1 MKILL
6 SSLAIFDRQRKRMD
20 GAKVQELADSFREN
34 GQLQNI
40 VVRSPLEEERELPE
54 VQNKLFVL
62 VAGGRR
68 TMAAMLLGWSEIDAM
83 FKEDIRDP
91 YLAKMIELE
100 ENARREN
107 LDPFDEAEART
118 ELAEL
123 HRVYR
128 PNASQR
134 ELADLVGVSQAQ
146 LSKDIAL
153 TAAVKKDPGLRLAG
167 TKGSAIR
174 KVAFKQEIASRVAKV
189 ESNKPHADSIR
200 SKLFTA
206 DGSSFIRTIPTG
218 SIDMVF
224 SDLPYGKDHYETISS
239 SGVVPGHYDDS
250 REATKD
256 FVADIVPQCLRVVKP
271 SGWVVFFMCYEW
283 HGWLQ
288 ELVHDTCKVHWDY
301 AHKSVYDGDGK
312 FRICAT
318 HDNDPSGQDCDFFK
332 PELPPWI
339 WTRRG
344 SGNHGHWPELHA
356 SNRYELIVVVN
367 AGSAK
372 LLKKPVENVLDF
384 PPFSGDRLHAMQK
397 PHELC
402 REIIERCTIPGE
414 TVLDICFGSGAH
426 LAAAAS
432 LGRDFLGCD
441 SDPDNLASALT
452 LVSKHYTPRF
462 QPRSVE
468 APATVTKLDPDAIL
482 KAKLELI

>member
-20 GAKVQELADSFREN
+20 GSKVQELADSFREN

-40 VVRSPLEEERELPE
+40 VVRSPLDEELAFPE
-54 VQNKLFVL
+54 VQGKPYVL

-68 TMAAMLLGWSEIDAM
+68 TMAAMLLGWTEIEAIL
-83 FKEDIRDP
+83 KEDILDP

-134 ELADLVGVSQAQ
+134 ELAELVGVSQAQ

-174 KVAFKQEIASRVAKV
+174 KVAFKQEIQARVAKV
-189 ESNKPHADSIR
+189 ESNKPHADNIR

-271 SGWVVFFMCYEW
+271 TGWVVFFMCYEW

-288 ELVHDTCKVHWDY
+288 ELIHDTCSTHHDY
-301 AHKSVYDGDGK
+301 RCQTVGGEPTRTCK
-312 FRICAT
+312 ICVAKQF
-318 HDNDPSGQDCDFFK
+318 DERPCDFFS

-367 AGSAK
+367 AGQAK

-402 REIIERCTIPGE
+402 REIIERCTVPGE
-414 TVLDICFGSGAH
+414 RVLDICFGSGAH

-462 QPRSVE
+462 
-468 APATVTKLDPDAIL
+468 APTAVADSKSDPDTDL
-482 KAKLELI
+482 KAKLSLL